1 MSDKTRGLTD
11 PFGSTSEDT
20 DATQQT
26 FNFGEGG
33 VPWLL
38 LLGYL
43 SFLVFFAWYALG
55 FQLPAFVG
63 PDAEQV
69 QEAPAAE

>member
-1 MSDKTRGLTD
+1 MSDKTRSLTD

-38 LLGYL
+38 LIGYL
-43 SFLVFFAWYALG
+43 SFLVFFAWYSLG

-69 QEAPAAE
+69 QEAPAVE